1 MPVLDAVSVRL
12 AGGVAPHPLPLSPV
26 TSYPVG
32 MAYFDSKLLAL
43 LLPAFAGELSQTLRD
58 RLHSTALLATT
69 VSK

>member
-1 MPVLDAVSVRL
+1 
-12 AGGVAPHPLPLSPV
+12 
-26 TSYPVG
+26 

-43 LLPAFAGELSQTLRD
+43 LLPAFAGELSQTLRG